1 MSHKQVTNF
10 IALHERNIIL
20 MAAHSPSKGASL
32 ASCNRS
38 LQLFESFIAQ
48 KRVELRKTA
57 LEVDDLR
64 TEFAGVEIRQ
74 KGRQEE
80 MLNSGLQDIR
90 HLEKTLNSMVVDNEN
105 ELAFLKKQSAGLVS
119 EKIVLQQHVIALSS
133 RVNNAEMDVYE
144 ENS

>member
-1 MSHKQVTNF
+1 
-10 IALHERNIIL
+10 
-20 MAAHSPSKGASL
+20 
-32 ASCNRS
+32 
-38 LQLFESFIAQ
+38 
-48 KRVELRKTA
+48 
-57 LEVDDLR
+57 
-64 TEFAGVEIRQ
+64 
-74 KGRQEE
+74 
-80 MLNSGLQDIR
+80 MLSSGLQDIR